1 MSKAPITKVPSP
13 VGGGGLGWGRLY
25 RTAMDALYRFC
36 VIVAGGALVLI
47 SAVIPW
53 GVFTRYVLNSAASWP
68 EPMAILLTIV
78 LTFFGAAA
86 CYRAGTHMSV
96 SVLVRVM
103 PLPLRRVIEPFAEG
117 LVALVGLFMVIW
129 GARLVDATWHQSIAE
144 FPSLSVGLTYLP
156 IPVGWRHNA
165 AVRCRAPADRAPAA
179 GRRTDAALRRVHS
192 RPMEILIV
200 VGTLLVCFALGV
212 PIAYALG
219 LGALAGAYWIGIPL
233 EAVML
238 QVSSGVSK
246 FAMLTIPFFVLAGAI
261 MAEGGMA
268 RRLVAFANV
277 LVGLVRVR
285 GGLSAVNVLATTFLS
300 GISGSAVADTS
311 AIGSVMIPQ
320 MERTGYPRVFA
331 TNVTISASVQALL
344 VPPSHNAVI
353 YSLATGGTISIISLF
368 MAGVMP
374 GLLLGASLVVL
385 CLVIAYRNGH
395 PRGETVPLREAAKI
409 AIDALWGLVTLAI
422 ILGGILGGIF
432 TAIEAGAVA
441 CIWAFFV
448 TMFIYRDYRWRD
460 LPELIH
466 RTMRTVAMV
475 MTLIAFASSVGYVM
489 ALMQVPARVTA
500 LLLTLSS
507 DKNVI
512 LFLINILLLVLG
524 CLLDMAPSILIVT
537 PILLPVVMKFG
548 VDPVHF
554 GMIMLLNL
562 GIGLCH
568 PPVGAILFVGCA
580 VGRVTIEQVVRE
592 IWPFYGVMFFVLM
605 LVTYIPSVSLWL
617 PRILGL

>member
-1 MSKAPITKVPSP
+1 
-13 VGGGGLGWGRLY
+13 
-25 RTAMDALYRFC
+25 
-36 VIVAGGALVLI
+36 
-47 SAVIPW
+47 
-53 GVFTRYVLNSAASWP
+53 
-68 EPMAILLTIV
+68 
-78 LTFFGAAA
+78 
-86 CYRAGTHMSV
+86 
-96 SVLVRVM
+96 
-103 PLPLRRVIEPFAEG
+103 
-117 LVALVGLFMVIW
+117 
-129 GARLVDATWHQSIAE
+129 
-144 FPSLSVGLTYLP
+144 
-156 IPVGWRHNA
+156 
-165 AVRCRAPADRAPAA
+165 
-179 GRRTDAALRRVHS
+179 
-192 RPMEILIV
+192 MEILIV

-212 PIAYALG
+212 PIAYGLG

-385 CLVIAYRNGH
+385 CLVLAYRNGH
-395 PRGETVPLREAAKI
+395 PHGETVPLRAAVKV

-422 ILGGILGGIF
+422 ILGGILGGVF

-592 IWPFYGVMFFVLM
+592 IWPFYGVMFLVLM

-617 PRILGL
+617 PRMLGL